1 MFKLLEVITFILYI
15 LCINRKKQNISNR
28 ILRTKANAK
37 AKVRTRVIL
46 ILIFKRN
53 KRRYHGKRQKKEKR
67 YYSA

>member
-46 ILIFKRN
+46 IFKRN